1 MAASLQCSPDV
12 GHSDKQPVLLVP
24 RTAVTFKIQW
34 EWNFALAL
42 SHQGIPWCGVSP
54 PGNQLGDTQLAGEY
68 DTYAIRTLYRRSGN
82 RKIAIVGHSLGG
94 MQPRW
99 PLRFWPD
106 TRAMVADMIGTAP
119 DNQGAGAERTFID
132 VCPPTGQCRL
142 NFWQGAT
149 GSNFIKALNS
159 CSEMFSG
166 IDYTVLYSTN
176 DGLVQPQDTPLHGPG
191 SPERIDRSVCS
202 QTFMPAVTPQAGA
215 IGATQFTAAVA
226 SGIANAPRSDAEPPL
241 ECYVTATCTGA
252 RAPTLQICTST
263 TPRPVRV
270 GSRVVVRVSVHT
282 DQGGSPAPAPVV
294 TVSLAGHRRTTDAT
308 GRARFRI
315 RLKYARA
322 YQLTATRT
330 GTNPASTRIKV
341 RRAPRG
347 AQ

>member
-1 MAASLQCSPDV
+1 
-12 GHSDKQPVLLVP
+12 
-24 RTAVTFKIQW
+24 
-34 EWNFALAL
+34 
-42 SHQGIPWCGVSP
+42 
-54 PGNQLGDTQLAGEY
+54 
-68 DTYAIRTLYRRSGN
+68 
-82 RKIAIVGHSLGG
+82 
-94 MQPRW
+94 
-99 PLRFWPD
+99 
-106 TRAMVADMIGTAP
+106 
-119 DNQGAGAERTFID
+119 
-132 VCPPTGQCRL
+132 
-142 NFWQGAT
+142 
-149 GSNFIKALNS
+149 
-159 CSEMFSG
+159 MFSG

-176 DGLVQPQDTPLHGPG
+176 DGLGQPQDTPLHGPG
-191 SPERIDRSVCS
+191 SYRRIALQDVCERIDRSVCS